1 LNKILTPV
9 FKQFYQY
16 KVHLTLFLF
25 YCYIYEA
32 YLQSAM
38 NKSKNTIK
46 SNDLTDNLNLSL
58 LSTYTNQLKE
68 VLPTIPEEFEDIF
81 WWSGVKYG
89 KDTFSIYSSNIK
101 KVIGYS
107 GEQIQ
112 SLPEG
117 LKSLVVR
124 EDVPSYNKAY
134 DSLSP
139 LRKTNF
145 FEHNFRIKSKDNK
158 ILWLKEK
165 VVQYKNV
172 NGILFLKASLIDI
185 TEFKEREN
193 ELFKSVEDK
202 QNKIFTRDNF
212 LSVLSHDLRAPFS
225 SILGF
230 TEVLMNDPNL
240 NENDRNEYLNFIH
253 DSASNQLQLI
263 NYLLDWSN
271 MQIGRLNPAPQRIQ
285 AQSIVFNCISN
296 LTGNAIRKNI
306 EIKSNVPES
315 IYIEADERLI
325 LQALTNLVSNAIK
338 FSTEGKSVSITVD
351 RFNQEMV
358 EFVVIDEGVG
368 IPESNQSKIFKFEKL
383 FSTRGTK
390 GEKGTGLGLSLVREI
405 VERHGGQV
413 WFYSKEGK
421 GSEFH
426 FTVPSAEN
434 SILLV
439 ENNKEDYFRFERMI
453 KEQFPQFKV
462 YGADNGFEAINYV
475 LRQHPSVI
483 ISSHE
488 LPLMNGVQFI
498 KSIIRGDKR
507 FNTPVIALINSY
519 DEDVI
524 KSYQEIGVKIILTKP
539 VDPDKLTENISLC
552 IN

>member
-1 LNKILTPV
+1 
-9 FKQFYQY
+9 
-16 KVHLTLFLF
+16 
-25 YCYIYEA
+25 
-32 YLQSAM
+32 M
-38 NKSKNTIK
+38 NKDKHTVKSKE
-46 SNDLTDNLNLSL
+46 LSENFHPGF
-58 LSTYTNQLKE
+58 LSSYINQLKE
-68 VLPTIPEEFEDIF
+68 VLPTIPEEFEDVF
-81 WWSGVKYG
+81 WWSGVRYG
-89 KDTFSIYSSNIK
+89 KDFFTIYSDNVK
-101 KVIGYS
+101 KVIGFS
-107 GEQIQ
+107 SEQIQ

-117 LKSLVVR
+117 FKSLVIK
-124 EDVPSYNKAY
+124 EDIPLYNKSY
-134 DSLSP
+134 DALSP
-139 LRKTNF
+139 LRRTNS
-145 FEHNFRIKSKDNK
+145 FEHIFRIKNNTGD

-165 VVQYKNV
+165 IIQYQNNDGV
-172 NGILFLKASLIDI
+172 LFLKGSVFNI
-185 TEFKEREN
+185 TEFKKKEE
-193 ELFKSVEDK
+193 ELSLLIDDK
-202 QNKIFTRDNF
+202 QNKIIVRDNF

-240 NENDRNEYLNFIH
+240 NEADRNEYLSFIH

-271 MQIGRLNPAPQRIQ
+271 MQIGRLNLNPQRIQ

-306 EIKSNVPES
+306 EIKSHVPES
-315 IYIEADERLI
+315 IYIKADERLI

-338 FSTEGKSVSITVD
+338 FSTDGKTVNITVD

-358 EFVVIDEGVG
+358 EFVVTDEGVG
-368 IPESNQSKIFKFEKL
+368 IPEINHSKIFKFEKL

-434 SILLV
+434 SILIV
-439 ENNKEDYFRFERMI
+439 ENNKEDYIKFERMI
-453 KEQFPQFKV
+453 RERFPQFKV
-462 YGADNGFEAINYV
+462 FGADNGFEAINFV
-475 LRQHPSVI
+475 LSKHPSVI
-483 ISSHE
+483 ISAHE

-498 KSIIRGDKR
+498 KSIIRGDRR
-507 FNTPVIALINSY
+507 FNTPVIALLNNY
-519 DEDVI
+519 DENVI
-524 KSYQEIGVKIILTKP
+524 KSYNEIGVKIILTKP
-539 VDPDKLTENISLC
+539 IDSDNLTENISLC

>member
-1 LNKILTPV
+1 
-9 FKQFYQY
+9 
-16 KVHLTLFLF
+16 
-25 YCYIYEA
+25 
-32 YLQSAM
+32 M
-38 NKSKNTIK
+38 NKSKNTTK
-46 SNDLTDNLNLSL
+46 SKERSENFNPGFLNS
-58 LSTYTNQLKE
+58 YINQLRE
-68 VLPTIPEEFEDIF
+68 VLPTIPEEFEDVF
-81 WWSGVKYG
+81 WWSGVRYG
-89 KDTFSIYSSNIK
+89 KESFSIYSNNVK
-101 KVIGYS
+101 KVIGYTS
-107 GEQIQ
+107 EQIQ
-112 SLPEG
+112 SLSEG
-117 LKSLVVR
+117 FKSLVIS
-124 EDVPSYNKAY
+124 EDIPAYNKSY
-134 DSLSP
+134 DVLSP

-145 FEHNFRIKSKDNK
+145 FEHIFRIKNKEGK

-165 VVQYKNV
+165 LVQYRNDDGV
-172 NGILFLKASLIDI
+172 LFLKGSVFNI
-185 TEFKEREN
+185 TDFKEKEE
-193 ELFKSVEDK
+193 ELSNLVEDK
-202 QNKIFTRDNF
+202 QNKIITRDNF

-230 TEVLMNDPNL
+230 TEVLMSDPNL
-240 NENDRNEYLNFIH
+240 NEADRNEYLNFIH

-271 MQIGRLNPAPQRIQ
+271 MQIGRLNPNPQRIQ
-285 AQSIVFNCISN
+285 AQTIVFNCISN

-315 IYIEADERLI
+315 IYIKADERLI

-338 FSTEGKSVSITVD
+338 FSSEGKTVNISVD

-358 EFVVIDEGVG
+358 EFVVSDEGVG
-368 IPESNQSKIFKFEKL
+368 IPEINQSKIFKFEKL

-434 SILLV
+434 SILIV
-439 ENNKEDYFRFERMI
+439 ENNKEDYFKFERMI
-453 KEQFPQFKV
+453 REQFPQFKV
-462 YGADNGFEAINYV
+462 LGADNGFEAINFV
-475 LRQHPSVI
+475 IRQHPSVI
-483 ISSHE
+483 ISAHE

-498 KSIIRGDKR
+498 KSIIRGDRR
-507 FNTPVIALINSY
+507 FNTPVIALLNNY

-552 IN
+552 VY

>member
-1 LNKILTPV
+1 
-9 FKQFYQY
+9 
-16 KVHLTLFLF
+16 
-25 YCYIYEA
+25 
-32 YLQSAM
+32 M
-38 NKSKNTIK
+38 NKSKNTTK
-46 SNDLTDNLNLSL
+46 TNELTENLNLSH
-58 LSTYTNQLKE
+58 LSIYSSQLKE
-68 VLPTIPEEFEDIF
+68 VLPTIPEGFEDVF

-89 KDTFSIYSSNIK
+89 KDLFSIFSDNLR
-101 KVIGYS
+101 KVIGFT

-112 SLPEG
+112 GFPEG

-124 EDVPSYNKAY
+124 EDIPSYNKAY

-145 FEHNFRIKSKDNK
+145 FEHIFRIKNKDNK
-158 ILWLKEK
+158 IIWLKEK
-165 VVQYKNV
+165 VTQYKNL
-172 NGILFLKASLIDI
+172 NGVLFLKASVLNI
-185 TEFKEREN
+185 TEFKEKEE
-193 ELFKSVEDK
+193 ELSRLVEDK

-240 NENDRNEYLNFIH
+240 NETDRNEYLNFIH

-271 MQIGRLNPAPQRIQ
+271 MQIGRLNPSPQRVQ
-285 AQSIVFNCISN
+285 AQTIVFNCISN
-296 LTGNAIRKNI
+296 LTGNAIRKDI

-315 IYIEADERLI
+315 IFIKADERLI

-338 FSTEGKSVSITVD
+338 FSQEGKSVLIKAD

-358 EFVVIDEGVG
+358 EFVVVDEGVG
-368 IPESNQSKIFKFEKL
+368 IPEGNQSKIFKFEKL

-434 SILLV
+434 TILLV
-439 ENNKEDYFRFERMI
+439 ENNKEEYLRFERLI

-462 YGADNGFEAINYV
+462 IGADNGFEAINYV

-507 FNTPVIALINSY
+507 FNTPVIALINSF
-519 DEDVI
+519 DENVI
-524 KSYQEIGVKIILTKP
+524 KSYQELGVKIILSKP
-539 VDPDKLTENISLC
+539 VDPDKLTEHISLC

>member
-1 LNKILTPV
+1 MI
-9 FKQFYQY
+9 
-16 KVHLTLFLF
+16 KVPLTLFLI
-25 YCYIYEA
+25 YCYIYNA

-38 NKSKNTIK
+38 NKNKNILKSKEPLDHLNAGYL
-46 SNDLTDNLNLSL
+46 SN
-58 LSTYTNQLKE
+58 YTNQLTE
-68 VLPTIPEEFEDIF
+68 ILPTIPDSFEEIF

-89 KDTFSIYSSNIK
+89 KDTYCIFSNNIR

-112 SLPEG
+112 ALSEG
-117 LKSLVVR
+117 LKSLVIR
-124 EDVPSYNKAY
+124 EDIPSYNKAY
-134 DSLSP
+134 YTLSP

-145 FEHNFRIKSKDNK
+145 FEHIFRIKSKDNK

-165 VVQYKNV
+165 VTQYKNL
-172 NGILFLKASLIDI
+172 NGILFLTASVINI
-185 TEFKEREN
+185 TEYKEREQ
-193 ELFKSVEDK
+193 ELLRLIEDK
-202 QNKIFTRDNF
+202 QNKIYTRDNF

-230 TEVLMNDPNL
+230 TEVLMSDPNL

-271 MQIGRLNPAPQRIQ
+271 MQIGRLNPSPQRIQ
-285 AQSIVFNCISN
+285 AQNIVFNCISN

-306 EIKSNVPES
+306 EIKSSVPES
-315 IYIEADERLI
+315 IYINADERLI

-338 FSTEGKSVSITVD
+338 FSYEGKSVMINVD
-351 RFNQEMV
+351 RFNRDMV
-358 EFVVIDEGVG
+358 EFVVSDQGVG
-368 IPESNQSKIFKFEKL
+368 IPESNQSKIFRFEKL
-383 FSTRGTK
+383 LSTRGTK

-439 ENNKEDYFRFERMI
+439 ENNKEEFFRFEKII

-462 YGADNGFEAINYV
+462 IGADNGFEAINYV

-483 ISSHE
+483 ISAHE

-519 DEDVI
+519 DENVI
-524 KSYQEIGVKIILTKP
+524 KSYQEIGVNIILSKP
-539 VDPDKLTENISLC
+539 IDPDKLTENILLC

>member
-1 LNKILTPV
+1 MI
-9 FKQFYQY
+9 
-16 KVHLTLFLF
+16 KVPLTLFLI
-25 YCYIYEA
+25 YCYIYNA

-38 NKSKNTIK
+38 NKNKNILKSKEPLDHLNAGYL
-46 SNDLTDNLNLSL
+46 SN
-58 LSTYTNQLKE
+58 YTNQLTE
-68 VLPTIPEEFEDIF
+68 ILPTIPDSFEEIF

-89 KDTFSIYSSNIK
+89 KDTYCIFSNNIR

-112 SLPEG
+112 ALSEG
-117 LKSLVVR
+117 LKSLVIR
-124 EDVPSYNKAY
+124 EDIPSYNKAY
-134 DSLSP
+134 DTLSP

-145 FEHNFRIKSKDNK
+145 FEHIFRIKSKDNK
-158 ILWLKEK
+158 ILWLEEK
-165 VVQYKNV
+165 VTQYKNL
-172 NGILFLKASLIDI
+172 NGILFLTATVINI
-185 TEFKEREN
+185 TEYKEREQ
-193 ELFKSVEDK
+193 ELLRLIEDK
-202 QNKIFTRDNF
+202 QNKIYTRDNF

-230 TEVLMNDPNL
+230 TEVLMSDPNL

-271 MQIGRLNPAPQRIQ
+271 MQIGRLNPSPQRIQ
-285 AQSIVFNCISN
+285 AQNIVFNCISN

-306 EIKSNVPES
+306 EIKSSVPES
-315 IYIEADERLI
+315 IYINADERLI
-325 LQALTNLVSNAIK
+325 LRALTNLVSNAIK
-338 FSTEGKSVSITVD
+338 FSYEGKSVMINVD
-351 RFNQEMV
+351 RFNRDMV
-358 EFVVIDEGVG
+358 EFVVSDQGVG
-368 IPESNQSKIFKFEKL
+368 IPESNQSKIFRFEKL
-383 FSTRGTK
+383 LSTRGTK

-439 ENNKEDYFRFERMI
+439 ENNKEEFFRFEKII

-462 YGADNGFEAINYV
+462 IGADNGFEAINYV

-483 ISSHE
+483 ISAHE

-519 DEDVI
+519 DENVI
-524 KSYQEIGVKIILTKP
+524 KSYQEIGVNIILSKP
-539 VDPDKLTENISLC
+539 IDPDKLTENISLC

>member
-1 LNKILTPV
+1 
-9 FKQFYQY
+9 
-16 KVHLTLFLF
+16 
-25 YCYIYEA
+25 
-32 YLQSAM
+32 M
-38 NKSKNTIK
+38 NKSKNTTK
-46 SNDLTDNLNLSL
+46 SKELSENFKPGFLNS
-58 LSTYTNQLKE
+58 YFDQLKE
-68 VLPTIPEEFEDIF
+68 VLTVIPEEFEDVF
-81 WWSGVKYG
+81 WWSGVRYG
-89 KDTFSIYSSNIK
+89 KESFSIYSDNVK
-101 KVIGYS
+101 KVIGYTS
-107 GEQIQ
+107 EQIQ

-117 LKSLVVR
+117 FKSLVIT
-124 EDVPSYNKAY
+124 EDVPTYNKSY
-134 DSLSP
+134 DVLSP

-145 FEHNFRIKSKDNK
+145 FEHIFRIKNKEGK

-165 VVQYKNV
+165 LIQYRNDEGV
-172 NGILFLKASLIDI
+172 LFLKGSVFNI
-185 TEFKEREN
+185 TDFKEKED
-193 ELFKSVEDK
+193 ELSRLIEDK
-202 QNKIFTRDNF
+202 QNKIITRDNF

-230 TEVLMNDPNL
+230 TEVLLSDPNL
-240 NENDRNEYLNFIH
+240 NEADRNEYLNFIH

-271 MQIGRLNPAPQRIQ
+271 MQIGRLNPNPQRIQ
-285 AQSIVFNCISN
+285 AQTIVFNCISN

-306 EIKSNVPES
+306 EIKPNVPES
-315 IYIEADERLI
+315 IYIKADERLI

-338 FSTEGKSVSITVD
+338 FSSEGKTVNINVD

-358 EFVVIDEGVG
+358 EFVVSDEGVG
-368 IPESNQSKIFKFEKL
+368 IPEINQSKIFKFEKL

-426 FTVPSAEN
+426 FTIPSAEN
-434 SILLV
+434 SILIV
-439 ENNKEDYFRFERMI
+439 ENNKEDYFKFEKMI
-453 KEQFPQFKV
+453 REQFPQFKV
-462 YGADNGFEAINYV
+462 LGADNGFEAINFV

-483 ISSHE
+483 ISAHE

-498 KSIIRGDKR
+498 KSITRGDRR
-507 FNTPVIALINSY
+507 FNTPVIALLNNY

-539 VDPDKLTENISLC
+539 VDPDKLSENISLC
-552 IN
+552 VN

>member
-1 LNKILTPV
+1 
-9 FKQFYQY
+9 
-16 KVHLTLFLF
+16 
-25 YCYIYEA
+25 
-32 YLQSAM
+32 M
-38 NKSKNTIK
+38 NKNKNITKTNEIAE
-46 SNDLTDNLNLSL
+46 NLNLSH
-58 LSTYTNQLKE
+58 LSTYVNLLKE
-68 VLPTIPEEFEDIF
+68 VLPTIPSEFEDVF

-89 KDTFSIYSSNIK
+89 KDTFTIFSNNIK
-101 KVIGYS
+101 KVVGYTS
-107 GEQIQ
+107 EQIQ
-112 SLPEG
+112 VLPEG
-117 LKSLVVR
+117 LKSLVLK
-124 EDVPSYNKAY
+124 EDIPLYNKAY

-145 FEHNFRIKSKDNK
+145 FEHIFRIKSKDNK

-165 VVQYKNV
+165 VIQYKNQ
-172 NGILFLKASLIDI
+172 NGILFLKGSVIDI
-185 TEFKEREN
+185 TDYKERE
-193 ELFKSVEDK
+193 EQLLKSVEDK

-230 TEVLMNDPNL
+230 TEVLMSDPNL

-271 MQIGRLNPAPQRIQ
+271 MQIGRLNPSPQRIQ
-285 AQSIVFNCISN
+285 AQNIVFNCISN

-315 IYIEADERLI
+315 IYINADERLI

-338 FSTEGKSVSITVD
+338 FSDEGKSVIISVD

-358 EFVVIDEGVG
+358 EFVVSDEGVG
-368 IPESNQSKIFKFEKL
+368 IPESNQSKIFRFEKL

-434 SILLV
+434 TILLV
-439 ENNKEDYFRFERMI
+439 ENNKEEYFRFERII

-462 YGADNGFEAINYV
+462 IGADNGFEAINYV

-483 ISSHE
+483 ISAHE

-519 DEDVI
+519 DENVV
-524 KSYQEIGVKIILTKP
+524 KSYQEIGVKIILSKP
-539 VDPDKLTENISLC
+539 VDPDKLTENISMC

>member
-1 LNKILTPV
+1 M
-9 FKQFYQY
+9 
-16 KVHLTLFLF
+16 FLI
-25 YCYIYEA
+25 YCYIYGA
-32 YLQSAM
+32 YLQNAM
-38 NKSKNTIK
+38 NKSKNTVK
-46 SNDLTDNLNLSL
+46 SKEQIDNLNPGY
-58 LSTYTNQLKE
+58 LSTYINQLLE
-68 VLPTIPEEFEDIF
+68 ILPAIPDSFEDVF

-89 KDTFSIYSSNIK
+89 KDTYCIYSGNIK
-101 KVIGYS
+101 KVIGYT

-117 LKSLVVR
+117 MKSLVIR
-124 EDVPSYNKAY
+124 EDIPSFIKAY
-134 DSLSP
+134 DVLSP
-139 LRKTNF
+139 LRRTNF
-145 FEHNFRIKSKDNK
+145 FEHIFRIRNKDNN

-165 VVQYKNV
+165 VTQYKNL
-172 NGILFLKASLIDI
+172 NGILFLKGSVMNI
-185 TEFKEREN
+185 TEFKEREE
-193 ELFKSVEDK
+193 ELSRLVEDK

-230 TEVLMNDPNL
+230 TEVLMSDPNL
-240 NENDRNEYLNFIH
+240 SESDRNEYLNFIH

-271 MQIGRLNPAPQRIQ
+271 MQIGRLNPVPQRIQ
-285 AQSIVFNCISN
+285 AQNIVFNCISN

-315 IYIEADERLI
+315 IFIKADERLI
-325 LQALTNLVSNAIK
+325 LQALTNLVNNAIK
-338 FSTEGKSVSITVD
+338 FSQEGKSVLIKVD
-351 RFNQEMV
+351 RFNQDMV
-358 EFVVIDEGVG
+358 EFVIIDEGIG

-434 SILLV
+434 TILLV
-439 ENNKEDYFRFERMI
+439 ENNKEEYFRFERTI
-453 KEQFPQFKV
+453 KERFPQFKV
-462 YGADNGFEAINYV
+462 IGADNGFEAINYV

-483 ISSHE
+483 ISAHE

-519 DEDVI
+519 DENVI
-524 KSYQEIGVKIILTKP
+524 KSYQEIGVKIILSKP
-539 VDPDKLTENISLC
+539 VDPDKLAENISLC

>member
-1 LNKILTPV
+1 
-9 FKQFYQY
+9 
-16 KVHLTLFLF
+16 
-25 YCYIYEA
+25 
-32 YLQSAM
+32 M
-38 NKSKNTIK
+38 NKSKNKIK
-46 SNDLTDNLNLSL
+46 PNEPNENLNLSH
-58 LSTYTNQLKE
+58 LSTYNNQLKE
-68 VLPTIPEEFEDIF
+68 VLHTIPDEFEDVF
-81 WWSGVKYG
+81 YWSGVRYG
-89 KDTFSIYSSNIK
+89 KDTFSVFSDNIK
-101 KVIGYS
+101 KIIGYTS
-107 GEQIQ
+107 EQIQ
-112 SLPEG
+112 ALPEG
-117 LKSLVVR
+117 LKSLVMR
-124 EDVPSYNKAY
+124 EDISSYNKAY
-134 DSLSP
+134 DSFFP

-145 FEHNFRIKSKDNK
+145 LEHIFRIKSKDNK

-165 VVQYKNV
+165 VVQYKNL
-172 NGILFLKASLIDI
+172 NGVLFLKASVINI
-185 TEFKEREN
+185 TEFKERE
-193 ELFKSVEDK
+193 EQLLKSLEEK

-230 TEVLMNDPNL
+230 TEVLMSDPNL

-263 NYLLDWSN
+263 NHLLDWSN
-271 MQIGRLNPAPQRIQ
+271 MQIGRLNPVPQRVQ

-306 EIKSNVPES
+306 EIKANVPES

-338 FSTEGKSVSITVD
+338 FSPYGKSVVITVD

-358 EFVVIDEGVG
+358 EFVVIDQGVG
-368 IPESNQSKIFKFEKL
+368 IPDTNQSKIFKFEKL
-383 FSTRGTK
+383 LTTRGTK
-390 GEKGTGLGLSLVREI
+390 GEKGAGLGLSLVREI

-453 KEQFPQFKV
+453 KERFPQFKV
-462 YGADNGFEAINYV
+462 LGADNGFEAINFV
-475 LRQHPSVI
+475 VRQHPSVI
-483 ISSHE
+483 ISAHE
-488 LPLMNGVQFI
+488 LPLMNGIQLI

-519 DEDVI
+519 DENVI

-539 VDPDKLTENISLC
+539 VNPDKLTENISMC
-552 IN
+552 IS

>member
-1 LNKILTPV
+1 M
-9 FKQFYQY
+9 
-16 KVHLTLFLF
+16 
-25 YCYIYEA
+25 
-32 YLQSAM
+32 S
-38 NKSKNTIK
+38 KSKNTIK
-46 SNDLTDNLNLSL
+46 SNELNSNFNLSH
-58 LSTYTNQLKE
+58 LSIYSNQIKE
-68 VLPTIPEEFEDIF
+68 VLPTIPDEFDDVF
-81 WWSGVKYG
+81 WWSGAKYG
-89 KDTFSIYSSNIK
+89 KDMFCIFSNNIK
-101 KVIGYS
+101 KVIGYNS
-107 GEQIQ
+107 EQIQ
-112 SLPEG
+112 SEKEG
-117 LKSLVVR
+117 LKSLVIK
-124 EDVPSYNKAY
+124 EDIASYNKAY
-134 DSLSP
+134 DCLSP

-145 FEHNFRIKSKDNK
+145 FEHIFRIKSKDNK

-165 VVQYKNV
+165 VIQYKNL
-172 NGILFLKASLIDI
+172 NGVLFLKASVINI
-185 TEFKEREN
+185 TEFKERE
-193 ELFKSVEDK
+193 EQLVKSIEEK

-230 TEVLMNDPNL
+230 TEVLMSDPNL
-240 NENDRNEYLNFIH
+240 SENDKNEYLNFIH

-271 MQIGRLNPAPQRIQ
+271 MQIGRLNPSPQRVQ
-285 AQSIVFNCISN
+285 AQSVVFNCISN

-306 EIKSNVPES
+306 EIKSIVPES

-325 LQALTNLVSNAIK
+325 LQALTNLLSNAIK
-338 FSTEGKSVSITVD
+338 FSPEGKTVTITVD

-358 EFVVIDEGVG
+358 EFVVIDEGIG

-405 VERHGGQV
+405 IERHGGQV

-462 YGADNGFEAINYV
+462 LGADNGFEAINYV

-483 ISSHE
+483 ISSHD

-507 FNTPVIALINSY
+507 FNTPVIALVNNY

-524 KSYQEIGVKIILTKP
+524 KSYQEVGVKIILTKP